1 MKKPI
6 GIDLGTTFSAV
17 ATIDETGRPK
27 ILPNRHGQ
35 PITPSVIYFGDG
47 QPLVGEEAK
56 EMQGLGES
64 RIASFF
70 KRNMGDANFVLNFN
84 GRDYTATDLSTIV
97 LRQLKADAETVLGNP
112 IEQAVITVPA
122 YFNNFQREA
131 TIQAGRQA
139 GLQVLR
145 IINEPTAA
153 ALAYGLHK
161 SAINQT
167 VLVYDLGGGTFDV
180 TLVHITASDIKVI
193 ATEGDHELGGKDWD
207 DRIATYLGRRFL
219 EEHGIDPLEDAVTF
233 NDVLVRCETAKKQLS
248 VKDKTTLTISH
259 EGDKATYE
267 LSRRQFEELT
277 QDLMERTQALTEQVL
292 KEAGLKWKALEGVL
306 LVGGSTRLPMVSRYV
321 EQMSGKKPMT
331 GVNVDEAVALGA
343 AIQASMDA
351 GESSR
356 FSLAGKKTI
365 QDVMSHSL
373 GMVAENQDRSRYVNS
388 IMIPKNKPIPCAETR
403 PFQLR
408 TTRSKPNQLE
418 VYMLQGES
426 EYPLQTVIL
435 GKYTFSGIS
444 HVPNQPAVLDI
455 KYEYDRNGVV
465 TVSALERSTAKTLR
479 MQVEPVPADM
489 SWLSRPPEKEQV
501 VHLHLSVLIAID
513 LSGSMSGEPLQQAQA
528 AAKRFITEMDLS
540 HTSVGLLVF
549 ADSVRVTQSLSQNA
563 KQLNTGIE
571 EWTATMEARTVGR
584 GNDAEPFS
592 EALRLLKGLEDP
604 RFLIVL
610 TDGVWSYQD
619 EAIRCAQQCHAEGIE
634 IIAIGFGSADRTFLQ
649 AVATSEENALFT
661 DLTTLVS
668 SFSKIA
674 QVLTESGGGVQ
685 MTADGKKNK
694 GGLLSFFK

>member
-1 MKKPI
+1 M
-6 GIDLGTTFSAV
+6 
-17 ATIDETGRPK
+17 
-27 ILPNRHGQ
+27 ILIQ
-35 PITPSVIYFGDG
+35 V
-47 QPLVGEEAK
+47 
-56 EMQGLGES
+56 
-64 RIASFF
+64 RIA
-70 KRNMGDANFVLNFN
+70 
-84 GRDYTATDLSTIV
+84 I
-97 LRQLKADAETVLGNP
+97 
-112 IEQAVITVPA
+112 
-122 YFNNFQREA
+122 
-131 TIQAGRQA
+131 
-139 GLQVLR
+139 
-145 IINEPTAA
+145 
-153 ALAYGLHK
+153 
-161 SAINQT
+161 
-167 VLVYDLGGGTFDV
+167 
-180 TLVHITASDIKVI
+180 
-193 ATEGDHELGGKDWD
+193 
-207 DRIATYLGRRFL
+207 
-219 EEHGIDPLEDAVTF
+219 
-233 NDVLVRCETAKKQLS
+233 VRCENAKKQLS

-259 EGDKATYE
+259 EGEKATYE

-292 KEAGLKWKALEGVL
+292 TEAGLQWKKLEGVL

-351 GESSR
+351 GETSK

-373 GMVAENQDRSRYVNS
+373 GMVAENQDRSKYINS
-388 IMIPKNKPIPCAETR
+388 IIIPKNKPIPCAETR
-403 PFQLR
+403 PYQLR

-444 HVPNQPAVLDI
+444 HVPNQPAILDI

-465 TVSALERSTAKTLR
+465 TVSALERSTLQTLR
-479 MQVEPVPADM
+479 MQVAPVPADR

-513 LSGSMSGEPLQQAQA
+513 LSGSMSGEPLRQAQA

-540 HTSVGLLVF
+540 HTSVSLLVF

-571 EWTATMEARTVGR
+571 EWTAIMAAGTVSW
-584 GNDAEPFS
+584 GNRAEPFS

-610 TDGVWSYQD
+610 TDGVWSHQE
-619 EAIRCAQQCHAEGIE
+619 EAIRCAKQCHAEGIE
-634 IIAIGFGSADRTFLQ
+634 IIAIGFGSADRAFLQ
-649 AVATSEENALFT
+649 AVATSDENALFT

-685 MTADGKKNK
+685 ITEDGKRKK